1 MNSRN
6 LFVLVLILIATGLRL
21 SGILPSN
28 FTPIAAI
35 ALFGGTMFYNRGLA
49 FVAPLSILFITD
61 VIIGWHD
68 TMWAVY
74 GSFLLIVIIG
84 QLIRKNPTMLSAMG
98 GALAG
103 SVLFFLIT
111 NAAAWLSI
119 AEYSKDLS
127 GLMNC
132 YVAGLPFFRGTLVGD
147 LLFTA
152 VLFGSFKLAELRF
165 PKLVKA

>member
-6 LFVLVLILIATGLRL
+6 LFVLVLILIAAGLRL
-21 SGILPSN
+21 SGVLPYN

-35 ALFGGTMFYNRGLA
+35 ALFGGAMFKNRGIA
-49 FVAPLSILFITD
+49 FLAPLSIMFFTD
-61 VIIGWHD
+61 LIIGFHS

-74 GSFLLIVIIG
+74 GSFLLIVLIG
-84 QLIRKNPTMLSAMG
+84 HIIRKKPTMLSAMG

-111 NAAAWLSI
+111 NAAIWYGSPF
-119 AEYSKDLS
+119 YSQDLL
-127 GLMNC
+127 GLLDS
-132 YVAGLPFFRGTLVGD
+132 YALGLPFFRGTLVGD

-152 VLFGSFKLAELRF
+152 VMFGSFKLAEHRF

>member
-6 LFVLVLILIATGLRL
+6 LFVLVLILIAAGLRL
-21 SGILPSN
+21 SGILPYN

-35 ALFGGTMFYNRGLA
+35 ALFGGAMFQNRGLA
-49 FVAPLSILFITD
+49 FLAPLSILFLTD
-61 VIIGWHD
+61 LVIGFHD

-74 GSFLLIVIIG
+74 GSFLAIVLLG
-84 QLIRKNPTMLSAMG
+84 QAIRKNPTMLSAMC
-98 GALAG
+98 GALVG
-103 SVLFFLIT
+103 SVLFFLVT
-111 NAAAWLSI
+111 NAAVWYGSPFYAQ
-119 AEYSKDLS
+119 DLS
-127 GLMNC
+127 GLLNS
-132 YVAGLPFFRGTLVGD
+132 YALGLPFFRGTFAGD

>member
-6 LFVLVLILIATGLRL
+6 LFILVLILIAAGIRL
-21 SGILPSN
+21 SGILPYN

-35 ALFGGTMFYNRGLA
+35 ALFGGAMFQNRGLA
-49 FVAPLSILFITD
+49 FLAPLSILFLTD
-61 VIIGWHD
+61 LVIGLHD

-74 GSFLLIVIIG
+74 GSFLAIVLIG

-98 GALAG
+98 GALVG
-103 SVLFFLIT
+103 SVLFFLVT
-111 NAAAWLSI
+111 NAAVWFGSPF
-119 AEYSKDLS
+119 YSQDLS
-127 GLMNC
+127 GLLNS
-132 YVAGLPFFRGTLVGD
+132 YVLGLPFFRGTFAGD

-165 PKLVKA
+165 PELVKA

>member
-1 MNSRN
+1 
-6 LFVLVLILIATGLRL
+6 
-21 SGILPSN
+21 
-28 FTPIAAI
+28 
-35 ALFGGTMFYNRGLA
+35 MFQNRGLA
-49 FVAPLSILFITD
+49 FLAPLSILFLTD
-61 VIIGWHD
+61 LTIGFHD

-74 GSFLLIVIIG
+74 GSFLLIVLIG
-84 QLIRKNPTMLSAMG
+84 QLVRRNPTMLSAMG
-98 GALAG
+98 AALAG

-132 YVAGLPFFRGTLVGD
+132 YAAGLPFFRGTLAGD

-152 VLFGSFKLAELRF
+152 VLFGSFKLAELHF

>member
-6 LFVLVLILIATGLRL
+6 LFVLVLILIAAGLRL
-21 SGILPSN
+21 SGILPYN

-35 ALFGGTMFYNRGLA
+35 ALFGGAMFQNRGLA
-49 FVAPLSILFITD
+49 LLAPLSILFLTD
-61 VIIGWHD
+61 LVIGFHD

-74 GSFLLIVIIG
+74 GSFLAIVLIG
-84 QLIRKNPTMLSAMG
+84 QAIRKNPTMLSAMG
-98 GALAG
+98 GALVG
-103 SVLFFLIT
+103 SVLFFLVT
-111 NAAAWLSI
+111 NAAVWYGSPFYAQ
-119 AEYSKDLS
+119 DLS
-127 GLMNC
+127 GLLNS
-132 YVAGLPFFRGTLVGD
+132 YALGLPFFRGTFAGD